1 MAETL
6 WDWLGEHLAVD
17 VLNTVQRR
25 GDVTHELLNE
35 PQDLSSWLGHQAH
48 RAPVPEP
55 VDAELLEEFVAVRDA
70 ALNLAR
76 ASVKGRLLPGA
87 DVETINVIASRS
99 PIPRLLGTHAGA
111 AVIPPSRSGSQRDDL
126 LATLAAAIIDLL
138 SDPNL
143 RDLSFCD
150 APSCGQYF
158 HRSRPNQRW
167 CCARCGD
174 RARSAR
180 SYRGPQR

>member
-55 VDAELLEEFVAVRDA
+55 VDVELLEEFVAVRDA

-87 DVETINVIASRS
+87 DVETINVIARRS
-99 PIPRLLGTHAGA
+99 I
-111 AVIPPSRSGSQRDDL
+111 S
-126 LATLAAAIIDLL
+126 
-138 SDPNL
+138 
-143 RDLSFCD
+143 
-150 APSCGQYF
+150 
-158 HRSRPNQRW
+158 
-167 CCARCGD
+167 
-174 RARSAR
+174 
-180 SYRGPQR
+180 